1 MGTVALTWPGGIESY
16 CLTVARA
23 LDRLGHDV
31 TLFAEELGPLADRA
45 LQGGFHIARES
56 RELPGE
62 CDAVLAND
70 AITAGLLADRYP
82 AARLVYCI
90 HTAHFDAYLPPL
102 ASGLVDAVVAPSERF
117 AAHGRALALDVPVV
131 RLAQPIDTQ
140 RFVPSEAPRLPPRRA
155 LLLTNYLN
163 GRRRDALVETWT
175 AAGIECVQIGAG
187 HHVAFDV
194 RPEIARADIV
204 VAKARAA
211 LEGMASGKAVYV
223 FDTFGGDG
231 WVTGENYA
239 ALEANNFAGLATDRP
254 VDRRGLAAD
263 LERYDPDMSWVN
275 RELVLTHHSAQTH
288 AQGLVEVLRGPS
300 SRRPDTVSSP
310 AATARTVRYAR
321 RMERRAENSAHEA
334 AMLRAR
340 VDELTAGLDAWQANA
355 IEAERQLRASHE
367 LIRTRRV
374 RAGLALGRFLDRVRR
389 GS

>member
-1 MGTVALTWPGGIESY
+1 
-16 CLTVARA
+16 
-23 LDRLGHDV
+23 
-31 TLFAEELGPLADRA
+31 
-45 LQGGFHIARES
+45 
-56 RELPGE
+56 
-62 CDAVLAND
+62 
-70 AITAGLLADRYP
+70 
-82 AARLVYCI
+82 
-90 HTAHFDAYLPPL
+90 
-102 ASGLVDAVVAPSERF
+102 
-117 AAHGRALALDVPVV
+117 
-131 RLAQPIDTQ
+131 
-140 RFVPSEAPRLPPRRA
+140 LPPRRA

-211 LEGMASGKAVYV
+211 LEGIASGKAVYV

-334 AMLRAR
+334 AMLRPR